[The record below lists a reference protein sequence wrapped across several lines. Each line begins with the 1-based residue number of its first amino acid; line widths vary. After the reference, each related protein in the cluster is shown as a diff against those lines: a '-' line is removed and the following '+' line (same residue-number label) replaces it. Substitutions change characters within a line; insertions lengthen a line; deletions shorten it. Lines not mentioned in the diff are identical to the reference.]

1 MAPDQNITSKV
12 KKLLINKYQN
22 NFKNPILPS
31 KVLKVCFLS
40 LFQACEAQGGLLS
53 GHGEHQG
60 LLVFLFAEDVRQ
72 HEGGEEAEL
81 HSEAEL
87 EQLQV
92 DAEHPFKHSWQETVK
107 VVSLHKQYDV
117 WRFQVKDQ
125 SNNLQKLHLL
135 PACVCS
141 YQIVKCLAALT
152 NPRTPAP
159 VKDTADGEDDL
170 KDSGD
175 DAERVEDPLVSR
187 QDAQP
192 GEGRQDG
199 GVEADTHEAESSS
212 QVVKQGQVTCLEH
225 ISV

>member
-1 MAPDQNITSKV
+1 M
-12 KKLLINKYQN
+12 
-22 NFKNPILPS
+22 
-31 KVLKVCFLS
+31 
-40 LFQACEAQGGLLS
+40 
-53 GHGEHQG
+53 
-60 LLVFLFAEDVRQ
+60 FAEDVRQ

-92 DAEHPFKHSWQETVK
+92 DAERPLKHGWQEAVK
-107 VVSLHKQYDV
+107 VVSLHEQNSV

-125 SNNLQKLHLL
+125 SNNLQKPHLL

-141 YQIVKCLAALT
+141 SQIVKCLAALT
-152 NPRTPAP
+152 NPPAPAPDP
-159 VKDTADGEDDL
+159 VKDTGDGDDDL
-170 KDSGD
+170 KYSRD
-175 DAERVEDPLVSR
+175 DAERVEEPLVSR

-212 QVVKQGQVTCLEH
+212 QVVKQGQVAWLEH